1 MAQTLT
7 PKRMKTFFPSMPSKT
22 SALVLGIAS
31 LGILQSRAELT
42 FYDSFDYTA
51 GELLAPVGN
60 TPGQHN
66 VGYNVD
72 WYDAGLTSPTAN
84 QPPGIANTGLSYAG
98 LQASRGNS
106 VLFNATQNGTARIQI
121 APTAISSGTV
131 YWSGL
136 VRVDSISTL
145 TTSAN
150 GMLLGGFNNTAGYQ
164 SGNPTAIG
172 AVLRIRQDSVD
183 ANSYHIGT
191 GLNAGTGTGN
201 VQFDNATSY
210 AAGETVFVVGSYELV
225 DGSNNDMARM
235 WINPAV
241 SDFGSG
247 TEPAPTLT
255 SAPGGTVPDPFL
267 SLISFDLR
275 NINTV
280 GAPTVLFDELRVGDS
295 WADVTPVPEPGT
307 GVLGAVAAAVLLS
320 LQRYRR
326 R

>member
-7 PKRMKTFFPSMPSKT
+7 PKRMKTFFSSMPRKT
-22 SALVLGIAS
+22 SAVVLGIAS

-51 GELLAPVGN
+51 GELLAPVGA
-60 TPGQHN
+60 TAGQHN

-84 QPPGIANTGLSYAG
+84 QPPGIANTGLSYPG
-98 LQASRGNS
+98 LASSGNS
-106 VLFNATQNGTARIQI
+106 VLFNANQNGTARIQI
-121 APTAISSGTV
+121 APTAITSGRV

-145 TTSAN
+145 TTGAN

-164 SGNPTAIG
+164 STSPGLIG
-172 AVLRIRQDSVD
+172 AILRIRQDSVD
-183 ANSYHIGT
+183 ANAYHIGT
-191 GLNAGTGTGN
+191 GMNAGTGTGN

-225 DGSNNDMARM
+225 DGSNNDSARM
-235 WINPAV
+235 WINPSLA
-241 SDFGSG
+241 DFGAD
-247 TEPAPTLT
+247 TEPTPTLT
-255 SAPGGTVPDPFL
+255 SAPGGAVADAFTSV
-267 SLISFDLR
+267 ISFDLR

-280 GAPTVLFDELRVGDS
+280 GTPTVLFDELRVGGS

-307 GVLGAVAAAVLLS
+307 GILGGFAAVLLLS